1 MRFLL
6 DSRVSAA
13 VSVLSPGSG
22 KDDAVKDAVIESL
35 RSRILHIER
44 HAPRRGVSAA
54 PENSPLPRSRRRL
67 RWELGCPAC
76 DDLLPRGLEA
86 NSLHEIKGVPSAVRG
101 ASAADWMAG
110 IGFAARLAVRRIDTF
125 AASEETHASSS
136 MSGSGLG
143 SGIGPWVLWCWPRQ
157 LAGEFGSPSAAG
169 LASLGLDPSRL
180 IIVETARAGD
190 ALNAIEES
198 LRAQSLAIVIGIVE
212 EAELTPARRLSL
224 AAGETA
230 TPCLLVTHPASE
242 PAGATAT
249 RWRVQRGGSAPHT
262 FDPRAPGSPRF
273 SIALERCRA
282 RPESAARSPMLL
294 EWSDETRRFDLAS
307 IVADLPAQARGADGR
322 AVPAAVRA
330 Y

>member
-6 DSRVSAA
+6 DSRVSPA
-13 VSVLSPGSG
+13 VSGLSPDPG
-22 KDDAVKDAVIESL
+22 KDAVKDSVIESL

-44 HAPRRGVSAA
+44 HAPRRGASAV

-86 NSLHEIKGVPSAVRG
+86 NSLHEIKGVPSAIHG

-125 AASEETHASSS
+125 AAGEEAHASSS
-136 MSGSGLG
+136 MAG

-198 LRAQSLAIVIGIVE
+198 LRAQSLAVVIGIVE

-262 FDPRAPGSPRF
+262 FDPRAPGAPRF

-307 IVADLPAQARGADGR
+307 IVADIPAQARGADGR

>member
-1 MRFLL
+1 
-6 DSRVSAA
+6 
-13 VSVLSPGSG
+13 
-22 KDDAVKDAVIESL
+22 
-35 RSRILHIER
+35 
-44 HAPRRGVSAA
+44 
-54 PENSPLPRSRRRL
+54 L

-76 DDLLPRGLEA
+76 DDLLPRGLET
-86 NSLHEIKGVPSAVRG
+86 NSLHEIKGASSSIRG

-110 IGFAARLAVRRIDTF
+110 IGFAARLAVRRIDAC
-125 AASEETHASSS
+125 AATEATNASSS
-136 MSGSGLG
+136 IAG

-157 LAGEFGSPSAAG
+157 LAAEFGSPSAAG
-169 LASLGLDPSRL
+169 LAGLGLDPSRL

-198 LRAQSLAIVIGIVE
+198 LRAQSLAVVIGIID

-230 TPCLLVTHPASE
+230 TPCLLVTHPVSE

-249 RWRVQRGGSAPHT
+249 RWRVKRAGSAPQA
-262 FDPRAPGSPRF
+262 FDPRAPGSTRF

-307 IVADLPAQARGADGR
+307 VVADLPAQARGAGGR

>member
-1 MRFLL
+1 M
-6 DSRVSAA
+6 DPRVSTP
-13 VSVLSPGSG
+13 VPVLPTG
-22 KDDAVKDAVIESL
+22 KDAVIENL

-44 HAPRRGVSAA
+44 HAPRRGAVASASESA
-54 PENSPLPRSRRRL
+54 SLPRAGRGRIS
-67 RWELGCPAC
+67 WELGCPVC
-76 DDLLPRGLEA
+76 DDLLPRGLET
-86 NSLHEIKGVPSAVRG
+86 NSLHEIKGQSSAVRG

-125 AASEETHASSS
+125 AAAQGANASA
-136 MSGSGLG
+136 L
-143 SGIGPWVLWCWPRQ
+143 PWVLWCWPRQ

-180 IIVETARAGD
+180 LIIETARAGD

-198 LRAQSLAIVIGIVE
+198 LRAQSLAVVIGVVE
-212 EAELTPARRLSL
+212 EVELTPARRLSL

-249 RWRVQRGGSAPHT
+249 RWRVQRIASAAQS
-262 FDPRAPGSPRF
+262 FEPRAPGAPRF

-282 RPESAARSPMLL
+282 RPESVACPPMFL
-294 EWSDETRRFDLAS
+294 EWNDETRRFDLAS
-307 IVADLPAQARGADGR
+307 VVADLPAQTRGAGGR
-322 AVPAAVRA
+322 PAGAAVRT

>member
-1 MRFLL
+1 MSFLL
-6 DSRVSAA
+6 DPRVSAA
-13 VSVLSPGSG
+13 VSVLSPESG
-22 KDDAVKDAVIESL
+22 KDAVIESL
-35 RSRILHIER
+35 RSGILHIER
-44 HAPRRGVSAA
+44 HAPRRGASAA
-54 PENSPLPRSRRRL
+54 VPENAPLPRSRRRL

-76 DDLLPRGLEA
+76 DDLLPRGLET
-86 NSLHEIKGVPSAVRG
+86 NSLHEIKGAPSTIRG

-110 IGFAARLAVRRIDTF
+110 IGFAARLAVRRIDAC
-125 AASEETHASSS
+125 AATDATNASSS
-136 MSGSGLG
+136 MTG

-169 LASLGLDPSRL
+169 LAGLGLDPSRL

-190 ALNAIEES
+190 
-198 LRAQSLAIVIGIVE
+198 GIID

-249 RWRVQRGGSAPHT
+249 RWRVKRGGSASQT
-262 FDPRAPGSPRF
+262 FDPRAPGSTRF